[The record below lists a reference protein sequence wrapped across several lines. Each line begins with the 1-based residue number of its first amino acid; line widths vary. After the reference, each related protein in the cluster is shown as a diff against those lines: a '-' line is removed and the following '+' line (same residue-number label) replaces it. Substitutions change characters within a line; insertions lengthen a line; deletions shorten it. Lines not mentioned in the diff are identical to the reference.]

1 MIDSLETLRA
11 KMQSA
16 ADAMDFEEARRLRD
30 MIALVSGG
38 ASPDEVNAAGG
49 AGISRQRPGAMGLGT
64 GQPRMEPPPGW
75 EPPPKPDPR
84 TTGPSRRR
92 RK

>member
-1 MIDSLETLRA
+1 MTEDLESLRA

-16 ADAMDFEEARRLRD
+16 ADAMDFEEAQRLRD

-38 ASPDEVNAAGG
+38 AQASDVAANKAAGV
-49 AGISRQRPGAMGLGT
+49 SRQRPGAMGLGT
-64 GQPRMEPPPGW
+64 GQPRVEPPRGW
-75 EPPPKPDPR
+75 RPPPKPDPG
-84 TTGPSRRR
+84 TGGRSRRG